1 MKEQTKVMR
10 LDTKEQGLIELLRK
24 EGVEPLTRLLEMAL
38 DNPDTY
44 NDERMKNEEYV
55 KTLRNGKWIRSILK
69 NETFSL
75 ENIDSCDYLLSV
87 QIEEIKKAI
96 HENKNIVITGTT
108 GVGKTVLLN
117 ALLKYQLERF
127 PERKSVV
134 IENHPEI
141 SPNIDFE
148 NKNLLIRDDGD
159 FSMRS
164 LRFLQDSNEPSRLII
179 GELMADED
187 FLAVTSGLQGGS
199 SILTTSARNFGLRM
213 LNRLKAMPN
222 TEKQI
227 EMLYEVNFLIIDIS
241 IGLEGQRIVEIKK
254 ECIKNE

>member
-55 KTLRNGKWIRSILK
+55 KTLRNGKWIRSILE
-69 NETFSL
+69 NETFLLKDL
-75 ENIDSCDYLLSV
+75 ESCDYLSSV
-87 QIEEIKKAI
+87 QIEKFKKAI
-96 HENKNIVITGTT
+96 QENKNIVITGTT
-108 GVGKTVLLN
+108 GAGKTVLLN

-134 IENHPEI
+134 IENYPEI

-164 LRFLQDSNEPSRLII
+164 LRFLQDSNEPSRLIV

-199 SILTTSARNFGLRM
+199 SILTTSARNFRLRM
-213 LNRLKAMPN
+213 LNRLRAMPN

-241 IGLEGQRIVEIKK
+241 IGLDGQRIVEIKK
-254 ECIKNE
+254 ECIKHE